1 MGMADFRKMEARAT
15 GAPLTGPASMTQPK
29 RVLLVEDDAHIA
41 DLLTL
46 HLRDERLDVVHCAD
60 GNEGL
65 RQLEQGGWDALVLDI
80 MLPGVDGLEICRRAR
95 AMERYT
101 PIIIISARASEMH
114 RILGLELGADDYL
127 AKPFSVL
134 ELVARVKAL
143 LRRADALARNARLDT
158 GSLSVAGLA
167 IDPIART
174 EIGRAH
180 V

>member
-80 MLPGVDGLEICRRAR
+80 MLPGVEGLEIGRRAR
-95 AMERYT
+95 ASERYN
-101 PIIIISARASEMH
+101 PHIIITTPPREIH
-114 RILGLELGADDYL
+114 RTQGDRQA
-127 AKPFSVL
+127 
-134 ELVARVKAL
+134 
-143 LRRADALARNARLDT
+143 
-158 GSLSVAGLA
+158 
-167 IDPIART
+167 
-174 EIGRAH
+174 
-180 V
+180 